1 MTLSERMV
9 EAAARAAYERSNK
22 GLRNVW
28 GWEDH
33 GLDDEHPGTRER
45 YLVMARAALTAALA
59 VAEEAGAGVFVVP
72 DARTDALGQPVNG
85 TDATKPWSSGHNAC
99 RAATLAGRVTL

>member
-1 MTLSERMV
+1 MTPLSERMV

-22 GLRNVW
+22 GLKNVW

-45 YLVMARAALTAALA
+45 YLAIALAALTAALA
-59 VAEEAGAGVFVVP
+59 VAEAEEVVLCKVP
-72 DARTDALGQPVNG
+72 ENVEPRFERHTI
-85 TDATKPWSSGHNAC
+85 WCSGYT
-99 RAATLAGRVTL
+99 AAIAAILAGRVTL

>member
-9 EAAARAAYERSNK
+9 EAAAEEINIRTAFKME
-22 GLRNVW
+22 
-28 GWEDH
+28 
-33 GLDDEHPGTRER
+33 TCREI
-45 YLVMARAALTAALA
+45 ARATLTAALA
-59 VAEEAGAGVFVVP
+59 VAEAEGVWLCKVP

>member
-9 EAAARAAYERSNK
+9 EAA
-22 GLRNVW
+22 GLAVEAQMATDDNMP
-28 GWEDH
+28 EDI
-33 GLDDEHPGTRER
+33 
-45 YLVMARAALTAALA
+45 ARAALTAALA

-72 DARTDALGQPVNG
+72 GETNPLLKRYSKGWDD
-85 TDATKPWSSGHNAC
+85 C